1 MEEGTRENWG
11 REKKKKKE
19 GRDEFVKKF
28 ANGEGM
34 FGRK

>member
-11 REKKKKKE
+11 REKKKKE

>member
-1 MEEGTRENWG
+1 MGKR
-11 REKKKKKE
+11 KKKKKE